1 MSPRELP
8 QGQIVPAARPVDAF
22 IAPANPQAAA
32 PVRPEMMPRVSQMN
46 VISQGNGGNVQGY
59 NNAEELA
66 IALRPFNANLVNL
79 TANVGQLYATNEYE
93 KGRNEVVKAQI
104 LNNQQ
109 TLQSM
114 GQYAAENRALSVKDP
129 IAGLMM
135 DNVNP
140 YRRAGRENQVS
151 QVAAREVRT
160 SFLDAYRN
168 LGNPEQLDAS
178 SPQLA
183 QARSQA
189 VQRVMDK
196 YGLNAG
202 SAGFYDYVMPQVNQS
217 WDYMVKQH
225 WEDRQAYLK
234 STIPGTKQAEILGMF
249 ADAKTAGRI
258 EWTEYDQATGRPMQM
273 SATPAQGALWSKG
286 LITRA
291 SQLLDGVRN
300 EAGLPGQNSQLQ
312 IKTIEGLLA
321 VTQGNADLRRSILA
335 MPFGPPDAQGQRRT
349 VAETL
354 APQVLDVDIKYGQYF
369 RQQKENNQKDGIER
383 YSNEIAAATA
393 GLADGPEKA
402 AAIAAVDAKPEYQ
415 GLPLI
420 KRLGAQKETTSLV
433 EDVTRRSYNADEMD
447 QWIQSQRAKYG
458 TQWNA
463 RESDAEFEQALQS
476 YVSPDKRGEYR
487 KQWGQLRAQKE
498 EDKTKY
504 PTSLLNP
511 AIAAAI
517 KADLAEKYPGD
528 VTEAALRGMDV
539 TSMMAYGKA
548 NVAESARRQNEAYQ
562 SHVRNRLAE
571 QEGKLGRRLTEPE
584 IISTT
589 NKAIREY
596 GKDNKESLDYLF
608 PGVGRTQ
615 GVGGPAAGNA
625 PAETLKPI
633 PGRVPQATPRY
644 DAGQLDYVPNRE
656 QRLQNWKDEAV
667 MNKGSALSEVQ
678 SVLNGG
684 GLGAAVIRA
693 ARDAKVDPATFV
705 LQQLDFY
712 PGNEGLSNDA
722 RQEFVR
728 KVKGVQ
734 GMQTSFN
741 NTPAPG
747 QRDSHIAK
755 GGAWLMDVLM
765 GTAPAAAAEGPGG
778 YSYAP
783 RTGTGRGGGNVA
795 FDVAANG
802 NDYGGLAKLISSGEG
817 GFNSV
822 NYGTTGSAGRLNL
835 TSMTIGQVEK
845 LQAARKVSAVGFA
858 QWMPGN
864 LTKARKAAGLSPDAP
879 MSGNNQVAM
888 FWAYVLKSNKQP
900 ALRDYLNGA
909 SNNLNA
915 AHEALAGEWA
925 AVQRPTGRGRYDND
939 SAGNF
944 ASIDYRRVREALIR
958 ARQAIT
964 GGRG

>member
-8 QGQIVPAARPVDAF
+8 QGQIIPAAKPVDAF

-32 PVRPEMMPRVSQMN
+32 PARPELMPRGPQMN
-46 VISQGNGGNVQGY
+46 VIAQGNGGNVQGY

-66 IALRPFNANLVNL
+66 IALRPFNANLVNM
-79 TANVGQLYATNEYE
+79 TANIGQLYASSEYE

-114 GQYAAENRALSVKDP
+114 GQYAADNRALAVKDP

-135 DNVNP
+135 DSVNP
-140 YRRAGRENQVS
+140 YRRAGRENQIS
-151 QVAAREVRT
+151 QIAAREVRT
-160 SFLDAYRN
+160 SFLDAYRS
-168 LGNPEQLDAS
+168 LGNPEQLDAN
-178 SPQLA
+178 SPQLV

-189 VQRVMDK
+189 IQRVMDK
-196 YGLNAG
+196 FGLNAG
-202 SAGFYDYVMPQVNQS
+202 SAGFYDYVMPQINQA
-217 WDYMVKQH
+217 WDGLVKQH
-225 WEDRQAYLK
+225 WEDRQNYLK

-249 ADAKTAGRI
+249 ADAKTSGHV
-258 EWTEYDQATGRPMQM
+258 EWTEYDPATGRPMQF
-273 SATPAQGALWSKG
+273 SATPAQGALWNKG
-286 LITRA
+286 LITKA
-291 SQLLDGVRN
+291 AQLLDGIRN
-300 EAGLPGQNSQLQ
+300 EAGLPGQNSELQ

-321 VTQGNADLRRSILA
+321 VTQGNDEMRRTILS
-335 MPFGPPDAQGQRRT
+335 MPFGPPDAQGRRHT

-354 APQVLDVDIKYGQYF
+354 GPQVLDVDIRYGQYF
-369 RQQKENNQKDGIER
+369 RQQQEYKQKDGIER

-393 GLADGPEKA
+393 GLPDGPEKA
-402 AAIAAVDAKPEYQ
+402 AAIAQIDAKPEYQ

-433 EDVTRRSYNADEMD
+433 EDVTRRSYDIDGMD
-447 QWIQSQRAKYG
+447 RWMQDQRAKYG

-463 RESDAEFEQALQS
+463 RAADGEFERALQT
-476 YVSPDKRGEYR
+476 YVPPDKRGEYR

-511 AIAAAI
+511 AIASAI
-517 KADLAEKYPGD
+517 KANLAAKYPQD
-528 VTEAALRGMDV
+528 ATEAAMRGMDI
-539 TSMMAYGKA
+539 TQMMSYGKA

-562 SHVRNRLAE
+562 THVRNRLAE
-571 QEGKLGRRLTEPE
+571 EEGKLGRRLTEPE
-584 IISTT
+584 IISAT

-596 GKDNKESLDYLF
+596 GKDNKDAFNYLF
-608 PGVGRTQ
+608 PGVGHTP
-615 GVGGPAAGNA
+615 GIGGPAAGNA
-625 PAETLKPI
+625 PADMVKPI
-633 PGRVPQATPRY
+633 PGRVPQSTPRY
-644 DAGQLDYVPNRE
+644 DAGQLDYIPNRD
-656 QRLQNWKDEAV
+656 QRLQNWKNEAV
-667 MNKGSALSEVQ
+667 MDKGSALSEVQ

-684 GLGAAVIRA
+684 ALGAAVIRA
-693 ARDAKVDPATFV
+693 ARGANVDPATFV

-728 KVKGVQ
+728 KVHGVKGL
-734 GMQTSFN
+734 QTSFN
-741 NTPAPG
+741 NIPAPD
-747 QRDSHIAK
+747 QRNGYIAK
-755 GGAWLMDVLM
+755 GGSWLMDVLM
-765 GTAPAAAAEGPGG
+765 GTTPAAAAEAGNG
-778 YSYAP
+778 YGYMP
-783 RTGTGRGGGNVA
+783 RAGGGGRNVA

-822 NYGTTGSAGRLNL
+822 NYGSTRSAGRLNL
-835 TSMTIGQVEK
+835 TEMSIGQVEK
-845 LQAARKVSAVGFA
+845 LQAAGKVSAVGFA
-858 QWMPGN
+858 QWMPRN
-864 LTKARKAAGLSPDAP
+864 LAKARKAAGLSPDAP
-879 MSGNNQVAM
+879 MSANNQIGM

-900 ALRDYLNGA
+900 ALRNYLTGA

-915 AHEALAGEWA
+915 AHHALAGEWA
-925 AVQRPTGRGRYDND
+925 AIQGPNGRGRYDGD
-939 SAGNF
+939 SAGNY

-958 ARQAIT
+958 ARQAIL

>member
-1 MSPRELP
+1 MSPRELS

-22 IAPANPQAAA
+22 IAPANPLAAA
-32 PVRPEMMPRVSQMN
+32 PARPEMMPRGPQMN
-46 VISQGNGGNVQGY
+46 VIGQGNGGNVQGY

-66 IALRPFNANLVNL
+66 IALRPFNANLVNM
-79 TANVGQLYATNEYE
+79 TANIGQLYATSEYE

-114 GQYAAENRALSVKDP
+114 GQYAAENRALAVKDP

-135 DNVNP
+135 DSVNP

-151 QVAAREVRT
+151 QIAAREVRT
-160 SFLDAYRN
+160 TFLDAYRA
-168 LGNPEQLDAS
+168 LGNPEQLDAN

-202 SAGFYDYVMPQVNQS
+202 SAGFYDTVMPQINQS
-217 WDYMVKQH
+217 WDYLVKQH

-234 STIPGTKQAEILGMF
+234 DTIPGTKQAEILGMF
-249 ADAKTAGRI
+249 ADAKAGGRI
-258 EWTEYDQATGRPMQM
+258 EWTEYDPATGRPMQM
-273 SATPAQGALWSKG
+273 VATPAQGALWSKG
-286 LITRA
+286 LITKA
-291 SQLLDGVRN
+291 SQLLDGIRN
-300 EAGLPGQNSQLQ
+300 EAGIPGQNSQLQ
-312 IKTIEGLLA
+312 RKTIEGLLA
-321 VTQGNADLRRSILA
+321 VTQGNPELRRMILS
-335 MPFGPPDAQGQRRT
+335 MPFGPPENRTT
-349 VAETL
+349 VA
-354 APQVLDVDIKYGQYF
+354 AAMGQQVLDVDIKYGQYF
-369 RQQKENNQKDGIER
+369 RQQQENNQKDGIER

-402 AAIAAVDAKPEYQ
+402 AAIAAVDAKPEYK

-433 EDVTRRSYNADEMD
+433 EDVTRRSYNADGMD

-463 RESDAEFEQALQS
+463 READAEFEQALQS

-511 AIAAAI
+511 AIASAI
-517 KADLAEKYPGD
+517 KANLARQYPGD
-528 VTEAALRGMDV
+528 ITEASLRGMDV

-596 GKDNKESLDYLF
+596 GKDSKESLDYLF

-633 PGRVPQATPRY
+633 PGRVPQSTPRY

-656 QRLQNWKDEAV
+656 QRLQGWKDEAV

-783 RTGTGRGGGNVA
+783 RAGAGGGGGRNVA

-925 AVQRPTGRGRYDND
+925 AVQRPTGRGRYDGD

-958 ARQAIT
+958 ARQAII

>member
-1 MSPRELP
+1 
-8 QGQIVPAARPVDAF
+8 
-22 IAPANPQAAA
+22 
-32 PVRPEMMPRVSQMN
+32 MPRVSQIN
-46 VISQGNGGNVQGY
+46 VIAQGNGGSVQGFNQY
-59 NNAEELA
+59 EQLA
-66 IALRPFNANLVNL
+66 QALRPFNANLTNL
-79 TANVGQLYATNEYE
+79 ASNVGQLYATSEYE

-114 GQYAAENRALSVKDP
+114 GQYAADNRALAVKDP

-135 DNVNP
+135 DSVNP

-151 QVAAREVRT
+151 QIAARDV
-160 SFLDAYRN
+160 RN
-168 LGNPEQLDAS
+168 LFLSSYGDIGNPEQLDGS

-183 QARSQA
+183 QARSRA
-189 VQRVMDK
+189 VQQVMDK

-202 SAGFYDYVMPQVNQS
+202 SAGFYDWVMPQINQS
-217 WDYMVKQH
+217 WDHMVKQH
-225 WEDRQAYLK
+225 WEDRQNYLK
-234 STIPGTKQAEILGMF
+234 STIPGTKQAEILGLL
-249 ADAKTAGRI
+249 ADAKASGHI
-258 EWTEYDQATGRPMQM
+258 EWTEYDPSNGRPMQM
-273 SATPAQGALWSKG
+273 SATPAQGPLWNKG
-286 LITRA
+286 LITRMA
-291 SQLLDGVRN
+291 QSLDGIRN
-300 EAGLPGQNSQLQ
+300 EAGIPGQNSQLQ

-321 VTQGNADLRRSILA
+321 VTQGNPDLRRMILS
-335 MPFGPPDAQGQRRT
+335 MPFGPPERRT
-349 VAETL
+349 TVA
-354 APQVLDVDIKYGQYF
+354 AAMGQQVLDVDIKYGQYA
-369 RQQKENNQKDGIER
+369 RQQKENQQKDGIER

-402 AAIAAVDAKPEYQ
+402 AAIAAIDSKPEYQ

-420 KRLGAQKETTSLV
+420 RRLGAQKETTSLV
-433 EDVTRRSYNADEMD
+433 EDVTRRSYDVDGMD
-447 QWIQSQRAKYG
+447 RLLQSFRARYG

-463 RESDAEFEQALQS
+463 RESDAEFEQALQT
-476 YVSPDKRGEYR
+476 YVPPDKRGEYR

-498 EDKTKY
+498 EDKTKF

-511 AIAAAI
+511 AIASAI
-517 KADLAEKYPGD
+517 KANLASKYPSD
-528 VTEAALRGMDV
+528 ITEASLRGMDV

-548 NVAESARRQNEAYQ
+548 NIAESARRQNEAYQ

-596 GKDNKESLDYLF
+596 GKENKESFDYLF
-608 PGVGRTQ
+608 PGVGHTQ

-625 PAETLKPI
+625 PAETLRQI
-633 PGRVPQATPRY
+633 PGRVPQSTPRY

-693 ARDAKVDPATFV
+693 AKDAKVDPATFV

-712 PGNEGLSNDA
+712 SGNEGLSNDA

-741 NTPAPG
+741 NTPPAN

-765 GTAPAAAAEGPGG
+765 GTAPAAAAEAPGG

-783 RTGTGRGGGNVA
+783 RAGTGGGV
-795 FDVAANG
+795 FDVATNG
-802 NDYGGLAKLISSGEG
+802 NDYGGLARLISSGEG
-817 GFNSV
+817 GFDSYN
-822 NYGTTGSAGRLNL
+822 TGKAGSGGGKYKL

-845 LQAARKVSAVGFA
+845 LQREGKIFAAGAW
-858 QWMPGN
+858 QWIPGN
-864 LTKARKAAGLSPDAP
+864 LAGARKAAGLSPDAP
-879 MSGNNQVAM
+879 MSGNNQTAM
-888 FWAYVLKSNKQP
+888 FWAYVLKSNKRP
-900 ALRDYLNGA
+900 DLRDYLSGR

-915 AHEALAGEWA
+915 AHNDLAYEWA
-925 AVQRPTGRGRYDND
+925 AIQDPNGRGKYDGD
-939 SAGNF
+939 SAGNR